1 MLMATV
7 FAWSWWPLGIAA
19 VVFYIAGTE
28 IRIRA
33 EDALLSALFGEQFA
47 AWRAVT
53 PAYIP
58 FIR

>member
-1 MLMATV
+1 
-7 FAWSWWPLGIAA
+7 LGIAA
-19 VVFYIAGTE
+19 VVFYIIGTE

-33 EDALLSALFGEQFA
+33 EDALLAAHFGEQHA
-47 AWRAVT
+47 AWRAKT